1 MMNYTGSTNQ
11 SVFLKKQTNKKYL
24 YFSDSVVK
32 ILTLKVFV
40 LFFPLLLTPL
50 SVDVILGFRQI
61 KLKIQKA
68 V

>member
-1 MMNYTGSTNQ
+1 MNYTGSTNQ

-40 LFFPLLLTPL
+40 LFFPLLLLTPL
-50 SVDVILGFRQI
+50 SVDAILGFRQI

>member
-40 LFFPLLLTPL
+40 LFFSPPPNA
-50 SVDVILGFRQI
+50 SEC
-61 KLKIQKA
+61 
-68 V
+68 